1 VLSGCGKD
9 SVTRSDTKSTGLSH
23 LGAFWLRLIEYG
35 RPKTEGIKRRLRKTM
50 RYRISRFDLPKV
62 IMTGTLTSRTRDLFL
77 NVVLTLRS
85 PREVLVSDF
94 ELVGVRDG

>member
-1 VLSGCGKD
+1 
-9 SVTRSDTKSTGLSH
+9 
-23 LGAFWLRLIEYG
+23 
-35 RPKTEGIKRRLRKTM
+35 M